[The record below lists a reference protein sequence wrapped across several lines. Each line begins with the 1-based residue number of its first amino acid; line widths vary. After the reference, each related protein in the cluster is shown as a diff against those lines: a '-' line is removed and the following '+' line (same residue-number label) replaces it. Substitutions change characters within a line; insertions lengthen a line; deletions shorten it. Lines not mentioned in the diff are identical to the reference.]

1 MYTRNAYERIWC
13 HNLQSSNRNYL
24 LYYSGHETKSIN
36 GVGIIVAANRKINFE
51 PISDKICVITTKINN
66 THKLIIISVY
76 APTLETSEK
85 NHDVRD
91 NFYNEEV

>member
-1 MYTRNAYERIWC
+1 MRN
-13 HNLQSSNRNYL
+13 NNKN
-24 LYYSGHETKSIN
+24 K
-36 GVGIIVAANRKINFE
+36 
-51 PISDKICVITTKINN
+51 N

-76 APTLETSEK
+76 TLETSEK